1 MCCYSALEAV
11 FTWDGGPRYQ
21 KLQMCFGMSVYRTL
35 GSALTDPVPG
45 VCVNSS
51 QLNIVNFHNISH
63 LSGCSG
69 CRNQVFVQESLLLF
83 KGAGGE
89 KEKAA
94 LPQMAT
100 DEN

>member
-1 MCCYSALEAV
+1 M
-11 FTWDGGPRYQ
+11 
-21 KLQMCFGMSVYRTL
+21 
-35 GSALTDPVPG
+35 PG